1 MFSVVRQR
9 QDFFS
14 FFFFLEMAA
23 ALFNGVTFDLEALH
37 LKLFE

>member
-9 QDFFS
+9 QDFF
-14 FFFFLEMAA
+14 FFLFLEMAA